1 MDVLAIGNAIV
12 DILAHA
18 DDSFLQEHGLTKGVM
33 TLIDEDVAARLY
45 DQMGPAVEVSGGG
58 AANTAVGVASFGGAA
73 GFVGKV
79 RDDQLGGVFTHDIR
93 ASGVSFTTPPAV
105 AGPAT
110 ARSFILVTPD
120 AERTMNTY
128 LGIAAEVTVDDV
140 HPDLVASAG
149 IVFVEGFL
157 CGMPVTE
164 AALQKAVALADRVA
178 LTLSD
183 AFWVGNQR
191 STFLDLLSRVQV
203 VFANGGAGWQLF

>member
-1 MDVLAIGNAIV
+1 MTAPASSNCGVRSRNPCPSIV
-12 DILAHA
+12 
-18 DDSFLQEHGLTKGVM
+18 QPG
-33 TLIDEDVAARLY
+33 VAA
-45 DQMGPAVEVSGGG
+45 
-58 AANTAVGVASFGGAA
+58 FGYHHRTTHLPRSSSSGAA

-149 IVFVEGFL
+149 I
-157 CGMPVTE
+157 
-164 AALQKAVALADRVA
+164 
-178 LTLSD
+178 
-183 AFWVGNQR
+183 
-191 STFLDLLSRVQV
+191 
-203 VFANGGAGWQLF
+203 